1 MSLSII
7 IPTFDSVEFLTE
19 LIESINNNNYTNAFE
34 VLIGIDACE
43 KTLEYVK
50 TNQFPDN
57 FFFYYFIENGGPYI
71 IKNTL
76 SELTKYDKIFFFDS
90 DDIMMENIIK
100 QIDEDLDKY
109 DCVKPKFL
117 NFKDYKGKR
126 NFSDDGSLYGE
137 GVFGIQK
144 DLFLNMNGFEG
155 WKVAA
160 DSDFMGRLYKFN
172 KKIKLTPDV
181 LFHRRLH
188 NNSLTRRKD
197 TGYASQ
203 MRAHF
208 FGLSKNKK
216 GGVVLDEM
224 KKGNYQV
231 LDVSTNTLSQSITQI
246 QIDEINLE
254 REYKEKKHKLLE
266 SIFSD
271 KPRNTNEVKPIKT
284 IDYNQVNKNTN
295 YQTNKVL
302 TTALKKAKLE
312 NLNKNFGRR

>member
-7 IPTFDSVEFLTE
+7 IPTFDSVDFFEE
-19 LIESINNNNYTNAFE
+19 LFVSINNNKYDKEFE
-34 VLIGIDACE
+34 VLVGIDNCE

-50 TNQFPDN
+50 TKEFPKN
-57 FFFYYFIENGGPYI
+57 YFFYYFTENGGPYL

-76 SELTKYDKIFFFDS
+76 SELSKYDKLLFFDS
-90 DDIMMENIIK
+90 DDIMLEGLMNV
-100 QIDEDLDKY
+100 IDISLDKY

-117 NFKDYKGKR
+117 NFKDHKGQR
-126 NFSDDGSLYGE
+126 NFSDDGALYGE
-137 GVFGIQK
+137 GVFGIKK

-160 DSDFMGRLYKFN
+160 DSDFMGRIYKFN
-172 KKIKLTPDV
+172 KKINLTPDV

-208 FGLSKNKK
+208 FGISKNKK
-216 GGVVLDEM
+216 GGVILDEM
-224 KKGNYQV
+224 KKGEYQF
-231 LDVSTNTLSQSITQI
+231 LDIKTKTLSQLITQTE
-246 QIDEINLE
+246 EINLE
-254 REYKEKKHKLLE
+254 RELKEKKHKLLE

-271 KPRNTNEVKPIKT
+271 KPRSINETKQPKT
-284 IDYNQVNKNTN
+284 IDYTQVNRNAN
-295 YQTNKVL
+295 HQTNNVL
-302 TTALKKAKLE
+302 TTALKKVKLE